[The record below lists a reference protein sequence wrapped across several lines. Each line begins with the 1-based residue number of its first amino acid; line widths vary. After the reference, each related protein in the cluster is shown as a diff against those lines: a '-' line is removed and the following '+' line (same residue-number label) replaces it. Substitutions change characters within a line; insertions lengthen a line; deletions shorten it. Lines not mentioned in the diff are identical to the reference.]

1 MKLKEHYEDVLL
13 LEYKA
18 AEEKYEYMLFCD
30 TVITNINAIVKQWLK
45 DRYE

>member
-1 MKLKEHYEDVLL
+1 MKLKEHYEEVLL
-13 LEYKA
+13 LEYKT
-18 AEEKYEYMLFCD
+18 AEEEYEHMLFCD